1 MSYAKGIYKIFTSN
15 IASELIK
22 KLDTKFDFYEIDGS
36 FIISTITDKA
46 KENSYVASFY
56 TLLIDYSKD
65 ELPKID
71 SKAQRVVANLTIKI
85 FANFF
90 KYTQIDKA
98 QILNNYL
105 LSVNFFAKEWEYLDI
120 SKLENVAINRYP
132 NYALIIR
139 SVNRKQN
146 PKLFKNLENS
156 GWIPIVIKQVYL
168 FANKEKCSKKRDT
181 KKDMKLLNSKDFI
194 YEKLEYN
201 NKEGIAKAYE
211 FYNELYIKKYSTHNI
226 QFTVKYIEEMLKSN
240 LLTIYMLVDIKKS
253 HYVGVVALS
262 EDEKTITIPM
272 VGYDMSYP
280 VKDAL
285 YRRLIIFGLNF
296 AMKKEKLLNLSAGA
310 PEFKRSRG
318 GEAELEYMF
327 VKVSHLPFIR
337 RLGWRVIYFLS
348 NKFYAPML
356 IRLKL

>member
-1 MSYAKGIYKIFTSN
+1 
-15 IASELIK
+15 
-22 KLDTKFDFYEIDGS
+22 
-36 FIISTITDKA
+36 
-46 KENSYVASFY
+46 
-56 TLLIDYSKD
+56 
-65 ELPKID
+65 
-71 SKAQRVVANLTIKI
+71 
-85 FANFF
+85 
-90 KYTQIDKA
+90 
-98 QILNNYL
+98 
-105 LSVNFFAKEWEYLDI
+105 
-120 SKLENVAINRYP
+120 
-132 NYALIIR
+132 
-139 SVNRKQN
+139 
-146 PKLFKNLENS
+146 
-156 GWIPIVIKQVYL
+156 
-168 FANKEKCSKKRDT
+168 
-181 KKDMKLLNSKDFI
+181 MKLLNSKDFI

-310 PEFKRSRG
+310 QEFKRSRG